1 MTLAGHDLGGLADTD
16 ECAAQV
22 GLDDAVKI
30 FVFHAQHQAI
40 FGDARVVDQ
49 HVQLDLILDAFF
61 EERRDRFGVGDVKAK
76 GTGFPA
82 RRHNVPGHGFSFISL
97 ADIGEIHLISG
108 LRQRLRNGLADT
120 SGAAG
125 HEGGGKLFA
134 HVSHLNA
141 VFSCL

>member
-49 HVQLDLILDAFF
+49 HVQLDLILDTLF

-76 GTGFPA
+76 GTGFSA
-82 RRHNVPGHGFSFISL
+82 RRHNVPATASASSAL
-97 ADIGEIHLISG
+97 L
-108 LRQRLRNGLADT
+108 T
-120 SGAAG
+120 
-125 HEGGGKLFA
+125 
-134 HVSHLNA
+134 
-141 VFSCL
+141 